1 MCLSIVYKDKIDS
14 KNILM
19 KNVMSIQTENNHLIL
34 TDLMERKMEID
45 GNLKVANLVDG
56 YVIVHMEEKN
66 HG

>member
-1 MCLSIVYKDKIDS
+1 MCLSIVYKDKIDK
-14 KNILM
+14 KNVLM
-19 KNVMSIQTENNHLIL
+19 KNVMSIETFNNHLIL